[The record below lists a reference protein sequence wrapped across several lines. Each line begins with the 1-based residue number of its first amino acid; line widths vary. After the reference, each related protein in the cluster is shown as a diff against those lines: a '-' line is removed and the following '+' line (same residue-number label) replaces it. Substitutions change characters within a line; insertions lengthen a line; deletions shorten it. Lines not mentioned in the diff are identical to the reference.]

1 MWQVLLAAAAAAGSG
16 IIAKKFIN
24 PNEPISTSKQNHPD
38 PDQIHVS
45 QSFNEYLHTQDSV
58 FPSNAPVQENGNESQ
73 SEAVDDGGSIF
84 RFSSHETKFKNLRK
98 KMRGGFKK
106 NGAGKMGRKCGSMEI
121 SEKGLAITQRKN
133 WSGKKFSVCL
143 KKRRTGKNAAG
154 KCESCASK
162 DSSFGWGVGVG
173 IMYMMSSG
181 KDEISRLNSAMDE
194 TTKIVQELKA
204 EISRRKA
211 SRHLHFPISR
221 NEAETNKMHI
231 DGSYSR
237 PLLTKSSINSRDNV
251 KAFVSTE
258 EGEGASMELM
268 EDQQPEVLEMDQ
280 LEAELESELQKLPW
294 CATEGSGSEGRTDT
308 FYAIEFDKE
317 HMILAEQAEVF
328 AEEHL
333 QTDYQNS
340 NPIQFN
346 GVLPSELDK
355 KLSHLLIEQQKSE
368 IVELETE
375 LHSTHSKLQEKETEL
390 QALKDCVKR
399 LTEFSLASV
408 SDDETNGQVE
418 DEKTIYEEQEK
429 TGLEL
434 RKSIVGMKRAMDYES
449 YNCCTK

>member
-16 IIAKKFIN
+16 FIAKKFIN
-24 PNEPISTSKQNHPD
+24 PNEPISDSKQNHPD

-106 NGAGKMGRKCGSMEI
+106 NGSGKMGRKCGSVEI
-121 SEKGLAITQRKN
+121 SEKGLSITQRKN
-133 WSGKKFSVCL
+133 WSGKRFSVCL

-162 DSSFGWGVGVG
+162 DGSFGWGVGVG

-181 KDEISRLNSAMDE
+181 KADISRLNSAMDE

-211 SRHLHFPISR
+211 SRHLHFPISH

-231 DGSYSR
+231 DGRSR
-237 PLLTKSSINSRDNV
+237 PLLTKSSIDSRDNV
-251 KAFVSTE
+251 KAFVLTE
-258 EGEGASMELM
+258 EGEGASMALM

-294 CATEGSGSEGRTDT
+294 CATEGSGSEGRTDI
-308 FYAIEFDKE
+308 FYSTIEFDKE

-429 TGLEL
+429 TGLVL
-434 RKSIVGMKRAMDYES
+434 RKSIVGMKRAMDCES